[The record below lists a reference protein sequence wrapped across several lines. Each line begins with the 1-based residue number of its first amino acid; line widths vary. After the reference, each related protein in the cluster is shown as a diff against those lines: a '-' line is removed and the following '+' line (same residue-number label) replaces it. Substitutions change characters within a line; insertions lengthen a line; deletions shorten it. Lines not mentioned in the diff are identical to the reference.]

1 VLVERRIDAVHHE
14 RLGWRKPRLFGRRK
28 VLLTISGAAL
38 AQAEIGVQGFS
49 RKVGN
54 GASPTMTR
62 ASDRQV
68 RLGLS
73 QGEDVALAATRCVE
87 AQSPDV
93 TPVT

>member
-1 VLVERRIDAVHHE
+1 
-14 RLGWRKPRLFGRRK
+14 
-28 VLLTISGAAL
+28 LTISGAAL

-73 QGEDVALAATRCVE
+73 QGEDVAFAATRMRGSAVAGCDSGHLRSAVLSNE
-87 AQSPDV
+87 LIH
-93 TPVT
+93 